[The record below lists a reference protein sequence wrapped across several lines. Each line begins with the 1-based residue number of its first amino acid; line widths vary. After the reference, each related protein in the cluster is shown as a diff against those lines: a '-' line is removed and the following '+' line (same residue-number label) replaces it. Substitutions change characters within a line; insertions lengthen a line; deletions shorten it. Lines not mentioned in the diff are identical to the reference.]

1 LRKPS
6 DSLAKRWFNLDSTHT
21 DPKGEITLKAFCVFS
36 YQGAILVYER
46 FDYVKKQGFYR
57 PLGGKVEFGEYSA
70 ETLRRELMEETS
82 MVAEEI
88 RLLGVLENIF
98 VYNGKQQHEV
108 DFVYDGV
115 FTDKSIYSRGYL
127 EFVEGKAKMTAKW
140 MPIKEFTE
148 EKHILYPAGLL
159 QLLIEKGY
167 D

>member
-1 LRKPS
+1 L
-6 DSLAKRWFNLDSTHT
+6 NSTHA
-21 DPKGEITLKAFCVFS
+21 DSKGEITLKAFCVFS

-57 PLGGKVEFGEYSA
+57 PLGGKVEFGEYSVQ
-70 ETLRRELMEETS
+70 TLRRELIEETS
-82 MVAEEI
+82 MLAEDI

-115 FTDKSIYSRGYL
+115 FTDKSVYPRGYL

-140 MPIKEFTE
+140 IPIKDFTVG
-148 EKHILYPAGLL
+148 KHILYPAGLL
-159 QLLIEKGY
+159 QLLLEKGY
-167 D
+167 G